1 MALEAGTLAAV
12 DATGLVWTA
21 TVTATDGFAG
31 TATVSV
37 ADGDYTDAAGNPGLG
52 GTDTVT
58 IDRSNADVSVSIGVE
73 GPLTDADS
81 SALVTFTFT
90 EAPVGF
96 AEGDIQLSAGLAL
109 EAGTL
114 AAVDATGLV
123 WTATV
128 TATDGFAGTATV
140 SVADGDLYG
149 CGGQSRAGR
158 YGHGDD

>member
-1 MALEAGTLAAV
+1 MAI
-12 DATGLVWTA
+12 
-21 TVTATDGFAG
+21 
-31 TATVSV
+31 
-37 ADGDYTDAAGNPGLG
+37 YTDAAGNPGLG

-140 SVADGDLYG
+140 SVADGDYTDAAGNPGL
-149 CGGQSRAGR
+149 GGTDTVTIDRSNADVSVSIGVEVR
-158 YGHGDD
+158 